1 MIAVSS
7 SGKSF
12 RALAAYLAN
21 GRSGK
26 EQERVAW
33 TASRNL
39 PTEDPELAA
48 TFMCATAARSDR
60 VETPVYHVA
69 LSFDPNDP
77 VDRAAMERVADRVLD
92 RLGLGEHQAIIVAHR
107 DRAHAHLHLLVNR
120 VHPETGKAWERWKDR
135 PLIQEVLREEE
146 RSLGLRQ
153 VSGTLA
159 LRRGEEVQRSLFEET
174 PRPRPDREPRSIS
187 GRGRDGDGLR
197 TSAARSRVAD
207 LAQAI
212 QAYEARLELER
223 RRYDAEIG
231 ASASRARSADL
242 HAAEALT
249 RAAEASFT
257 QSLRAVYREPLAARK
272 VFEGLVANK
281 GQTEAIRTMREEPER
296 LGQLLTSRRPRV
308 LGLGNGNDDT
318 AARTA
323 ARSAARRAGEAL
335 EARRAAQAVT
345 PEPTAVRREEQ
356 RVTANQRALRE
367 QVRRA
372 PRKDAL
378 ERRISGLLE
387 RLLPWELSRLKLLVT
402 APQLAIAQRVRG
414 ATQEVALGRED

>member
-12 RALAAYLAN
+12 RVLAAYLAN
-21 GRSGK
+21 GRSGE

-39 PTEDPELAA
+39 ATEDPELAA
-48 TFMCATAARSDR
+48 TFMRATAARSDR
-60 VETPVYHVA
+60 VEKPVYHVA
-69 LSFDPNDP
+69 LSFDPNDS
-77 VDRAAMERVADRVLD
+77 VDRAAMERVAVRVLD
-92 RLGLGEHQAIIVAHR
+92 RLGLAEHQALIVAHR

-146 RSLGLRQ
+146 RTLGLRQ

-159 LRRGEEVQRSLFEET
+159 PRRAEEVQRSLFEEP
-174 PRPRPDREPRSIS
+174 PRSGPDREPRSIS
-187 GRGRDGDGLR
+187 GRARDADGLR
-197 TSAARSRVAD
+197 TSVPRSRVAD

-223 RRYDAEIG
+223 RRYDAEIA
-231 ASASRARSADL
+231 ASASRARFADL

-257 QSLRAVYREPLAARK
+257 QSLRAVYREPLAARQ

-296 LGQLLTSRRPRV
+296 VGQLLTSRRARV
-308 LGLGNGNDDT
+308 LGLGNGRDDT
-318 AARTA
+318 QARMAARFTA
-323 ARSAARRAGEAL
+323 MRASEAL
-335 EARRAAQAVT
+335 EARRAWQAVA
-345 PEPTAVRREEQ
+345 PEPTAVRREEE
-356 RVTANQRALRE
+356 RATANQRAVQDEL
-367 QVRRA
+367 RRA
-372 PRKDAL
+372 PRRDAL
-378 ERRISGLLE
+378 ERRIIGLME

-402 APQLAIAQRVRG
+402 APQFALAQRVRG

>member
-21 GRSGK
+21 GRSGE

-48 TFMCATAARSDR
+48 TFMRATAARSDR
-60 VETPVYHVA
+60 VENPVYHVA

-92 RLGLGEHQAIIVAHR
+92 RLGLAEHQTIIVAHR

-146 RSLGLRQ
+146 RTLGLRE
-153 VSGTLA
+153 VSGTLTP
-159 LRRGEEVQRSLFEET
+159 RRAEEVQRSLFDEAS
-174 PRPRPDREPRSIS
+174 PRPSGREPHSSSDLSRHGGGLGNSVRS
-187 GRGRDGDGLR
+187 
-197 TSAARSRVAD
+197 SRVAD

-212 QAYEARLELER
+212 RAYEARLELER

-231 ASASRARSADL
+231 ASAARARSAEQ
-242 HAAEALT
+242 HAAEAHMRT
-249 RAAEASFT
+249 AETSFA
-257 QSLRAVYREPLAARK
+257 QSLRAVYREPLAARQ
-272 VFEGLVANK
+272 VFEGLVESK
-281 GQTEAIRTMREEPER
+281 GQAEAIRIMREQPER
-296 LGQLLTSRRPRV
+296 LGQLLTAQGTRV
-308 LGLGNGNDDT
+308 FGLAYGSDDT
-318 AARTA
+318 PARAAARIA
-323 ARSAARRAGEAL
+323 AGRAREAA

-345 PEPTAVRREEQ
+345 PEPTAVRREEE
-356 RVTANQRALRE
+356 RVTANQRALRDE
-367 QVRRA
+367 VRRA

-387 RLLPWELSRLKLLVT
+387 RLLPWELARLKLLVT
-402 APQLAIAQRVRG
+402 APQLALAQRVRG